1 MDIDYLE
8 GVYTIESD
16 RKPIQN
22 SSGNVQKLTGKIK
35 NKLKVL
41 SLVGKLSLLFGFGPV
56 GRAGGRCELRT
67 KLGTP

>member
-22 SSGNVQKLTGKIK
+22 SSGNVYKITGKIK
-35 NKLKVL
+35 IKVL

-56 GRAGGRCELRT
+56 GRVGGRCELRT
-67 KLGTP
+67 KLGTPL